1 MVGKVKARRLSRPD
15 WEIVIRQY
23 EAGRHIA
30 DIAAATGL
38 SESWV
43 RHKIWRHSK
52 EDFATRNRHHME
64 ALRREL
70 IRAEADL
77 MKGGVDK
84 AVKQMRALNML
95 VKLEKE
101 LQRVSRPELMPAPE
115 AEDIADVRAEI
126 ERRFDRLRAARDTKQ
141 LPVTDDG
148 KRASRPD
155 P

>member
-1 MVGKVKARRLSRPD
+1 ML
-15 WEIVIRQY
+15 IRQY
-23 EAGRHIA
+23 EAGRHIE
-30 DIAAATGL
+30 DIVAATGL

-52 EDFATRNRHHME
+52 EEPATRARHHLE

-70 IRAEADL
+70 IRAETEL
-77 MKGGVDK
+77 MNGAVDR
-84 AVKQMRALNML
+84 AVKHMRALNML

-101 LQRVSRPELMPAPE
+101 LKRAAMTENTPAPE

-141 LPVTDDG
+141 LPVANDG
-148 KRASRPD
+148 ERASQSD